1 MFNKSDNFHIF
12 NGVCCVS
19 AVNNFRFK
27 QGAIKQGI
35 IKQET
40 IVALLKC
47 RGEER

>member
-12 NGVCCVS
+12 TGVCCVS
-19 AVNNFRFK
+19 AVNNFRFN

-35 IKQET
+35 IL
-40 IVALLKC
+40 ALLIC